1 MTRLV
6 VAPADHAAAVYAVTR
21 WHYSRRMPSG
31 KLVRAGAWED
41 GEFIGV
47 VMFGRGAAP
56 ALGRAFGC
64 SATQVCELVRVAL
77 TAHQSP
83 TTQVVA
89 SAIAWLR
96 RTNPGLRLIVSF
108 ADEGQGH
115 LGTIYQAGNWVYTG
129 AVDHQWYRVR
139 GRLVHPKTLHST
151 YGVGGQSI
159 PWLREHVDPAAER
172 VSMPPK
178 HRYVM
183 PLDRGMR
190 RVVSAMAVPF
200 PRGQGLEGEPA
211 LSQGAGP
218 GSTPGDRST
227 ISPLPRLHSAE

>member
-1 MTRLV
+1 MVDLV
-6 VAPADHAAAVYAVTR
+6 VAPAEHRAAVYAVTR

-77 TAHQSP
+77 TTHQSP

-89 SAIAWLR
+89 RAIAWLR

-115 LGTIYQAGNWVYTG
+115 LGTIYQAGNWTYTG
-129 AVDHQWYRVR
+129 AVDHQWYRVN
-139 GRLVHPKTLHST
+139 GRMVHPKTLHST
-151 YGVGGQSI
+151 YGIGGQSI
-159 PWLREHVDPAAER
+159 PWLREHVDPHAER
-172 VSMPPK
+172 VPMPPK

-190 RVVSAMAVPF
+190 RVVAGMAVPF

-211 LSQGAGP
+211 PSRGDGP
-218 GSTPGDRST
+218 GSTPGGRS
-227 ISPLPRLHSAE
+227 